1 MSLPGKSLQD
11 IAIKVE
17 SNDTSSIGNIAA
29 LLAEISTMLEQLIG
43 RGTSSIIDLKS
54 LPLSP
59 QEYEQLRFT
68 LGQGEVTARLEAIGP
83 SEIIE
88 THYPGVWWV
97 THYNVEGD
105 IIADMIE
112 IASVPGILHSQPED
126 MRVGLERL
134 HELLPQYAQN
144 K

>member
-1 MSLPGKSLQD
+1 MSLQNIS
-11 IAIKVE
+11 IKVE
-17 SNDTSSIGNIAA
+17 SNDASTVGNIAA
-29 LLAEISTMLEQLIG
+29 LLAEIASLLEVLLTTDAG
-43 RGTSSIIDLKS
+43 SVIDLKS

-88 THYPGVWWV
+88 TQYPGVWWV

-105 IIADMIE
+105 IIADIIE
-112 IASVPGILHSQPED
+112 IARIPSVLQSQTED
-126 MRVGLERL
+126 MQASLVRL
-134 HELLPQYAQN
+134 QN
-144 K
+144 MLKEHA

>member
-43 RGTSSIIDLKS
+43 CGTSSMIDLKS

-59 QEYEQLRFT
+59 QEYEQLRLT

-88 THYPGVWWV
+88 TRYPGVWWV

-126 MRVGLERL
+126 MQAGLERL
-134 HELLPQYAQN
+134 HAMLEAQR
-144 K
+144 